1 MGGRKNNAIKQMIV
15 DAILK
20 RFPNG
25 KVKYVEKENQARNY
39 KVNFEKVN
47 KTFGFKPKFIIED
60 GIDTLIQLINNNVF
74 DIVEQNLDF
83 FGNYKINYEDLD

>member
-1 MGGRKNNAIKQMIV
+1 MGGRKNNATKQMIL

-20 RFPNG
+20 HFPNG

-47 KTFGFKPKFIIED
+47 KTFGFEPKFSIEN

-83 FGNYKINYEDLD
+83 FENYKINYEDLD

>member
-1 MGGRKNNAIKQMIV
+1 MIV

-25 KVKYVEKENQARNY
+25 KVKYVEKGTQARNY

-47 KTFGFKPKFIIED
+47 KTFGFEPKFSFED